1 MLHIVIFL
9 LESIYVIFSILVKMD
24 GVIGTDGVTGGVE
37 DLLIFGTGNNA
48 ECAYYYLTH
57 DVAYKDKYVIKG
69 FITEDSDVTA
79 FCERPVYQLG
89 DLGKHFKAGSVKVIA
104 PSSGRNLNKYRERI
118 FNTLLERGYEFISYI
133 SSKANVFTEKIGR
146 NCFILEDNT
155 IQPFVEIGDNCV
167 IWSGNHIGHHSK
179 LGSHIFM
186 TSHIVISGLCQIGNY
201 CYIGVNVSIRDS
213 CILAP
218 NTVIGM
224 HSGVTKNTESYK
236 IYTGCPAKIF
246 KECDDTL
253 TI

>member
-1 MLHIVIFL
+1 M
-9 LESIYVIFSILVKMD
+9 SIP
-24 GVIGTDGVTGGVE
+24 
-37 DLLIFGTGNNA
+37 LLIFGTGNNA
-48 ECAYYYLTH
+48 ECAHYYLTH
-57 DVAYKDKYVIKG
+57 DVAYKNKYEVVG
-69 FITEDSDVTA
+69 FITEHKDANVTNFCGLDVHELDGIETL
-79 FCERPVYQLG
+79 FDPSLI
-89 DLGKHFKAGSVKVIA
+89 KVIA
-104 PSSGRNLNKYRERI
+104 PISGRNMNKYRERI
-118 FNTLLERGYEFISYI
+118 FNTLLEKRFEFINYI

-179 LGSHIFM
+179 LGNHIFM
-186 TSHIVISGLCQIGNY
+186 TSHIVISGLCQIGDY

-213 CILAP
+213 TILAP

>member
-1 MLHIVIFL
+1 MAETSL
-9 LESIYVIFSILVKMD
+9 
-24 GVIGTDGVTGGVE
+24 TP
-37 DLLIFGTGNNA
+37 LLIFGTGNNA

-57 DVAYKDKYVIKG
+57 DVNYKDRYQVVG
-69 FITEDSDVTA
+69 FITENASVDTFSGLS
-79 FCERPVYQLG
+79 VYQLNDIENVFNNG
-89 DLGKHFKAGSVKVIA
+89 ITKVIA
-104 PSSGRNLNKYRERI
+104 PISGRNLNKYRERI
-118 FNTLLERGYEFISYI
+118 FNALLVKGFEFISYI

-179 LGSHIFM
+179 LGNHIFM
-186 TSHIVISGLCQIGNY
+186 TSHIVISGLCNIGDY

>member
-1 MLHIVIFL
+1 MGIP
-9 LESIYVIFSILVKMD
+9 
-24 GVIGTDGVTGGVE
+24 
-37 DLLIFGTGNNA
+37 LLIFGTGNNA
-48 ECAYYYLTH
+48 ECAHYYLTH
-57 DVAYKDKYVIKG
+57 DAAYKDVYDVVG
-69 FITEDSDVTA
+69 FITEHKKSD
-79 FCERPVYQLG
+79 Q
-89 DLGKHFKAGSVKVIA
+89 GSVDQINVDKFCGLDVHDLCDIETLFDPLWVRVIA
-104 PSSGRNLNKYRERI
+104 PISGRNLNKYRERI
-118 FNTLLERGYEFISYI
+118 FNTLLEKKYTFINYI

-179 LGSHIFM
+179 LGNHIFM
-186 TSHIVISGLCQIGNY
+186 TSHIVISGLCQIGDY

-213 CILAP
+213 TILAP

-246 KECDDTL
+246 KDCDDNL

>member
-1 MLHIVIFL
+1 M
-9 LESIYVIFSILVKMD
+9 SIP
-24 GVIGTDGVTGGVE
+24 
-37 DLLIFGTGNNA
+37 LLIFGTGNNA
-48 ECAYYYLTH
+48 ECAHYYLTH
-57 DVAYKDKYVIKG
+57 DVAYKNKYEVVG
-69 FITEDSDVTA
+69 FITENKDANMSNFCGLDVHELDGIETL
-79 FCERPVYQLG
+79 FDPSLI
-89 DLGKHFKAGSVKVIA
+89 KVIA
-104 PSSGRNLNKYRERI
+104 PISGRNMNKYRERI
-118 FNTLLERGYEFISYI
+118 FNTLLEKRFEFINYI

-155 IQPFVEIGDNCV
+155 IQPFVEIGDNCM

-179 LGSHIFM
+179 LGNHIFM
-186 TSHIVISGLCQIGNY
+186 TSHIVISGLCQIGDY

-213 CILAP
+213 TILAP